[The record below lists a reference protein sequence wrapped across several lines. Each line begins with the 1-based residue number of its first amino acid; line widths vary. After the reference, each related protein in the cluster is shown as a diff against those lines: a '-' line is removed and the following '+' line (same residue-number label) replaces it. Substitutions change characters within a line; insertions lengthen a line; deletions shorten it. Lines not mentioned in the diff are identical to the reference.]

1 MTSILAPLL
10 NVEVLRV
17 AKAENKTDEQSMK
30 QFMDE
35 LGVLCGNVGARQVYR
50 WRSGSAP
57 LPAEHVATLC
67 ARFGSNALLDELNR
81 ANGTQIEVPDRYEL
95 AQIACDAVREDL
107 DGYQRFLTD
116 FEDGI
121 QPGELHELR
130 EYAARIHRNVHIMM
144 GIAEAD
150 CARRQAP
157 PPRKGSHPAKK
168 SDSKVQIPDSRKTG
182 TR

>member
-1 MTSILAPLL
+1 MTLKLAPLL

-17 AKAENKTDEQSMK
+17 TKAENITDDESMK
-30 QFMDE
+30 KFMDE
-35 LGVLCGNVGARQVYR
+35 LAVLCGVGTRQVYR

-57 LPAEHVATLC
+57 LPAEHVPTLC
-67 ARFGSNALLDELNR
+67 TRFGSNALLDELSR

-95 AQIACDAVREDL
+95 AQIACEAVREDL
-107 DGYQRFLTD
+107 DGYQRFLID

-121 QPGELHELR
+121 QPGEIEELR
-130 EYAARIHRNVHIMM
+130 ECAARIHRNVHVML

-150 CARRQAP
+150 CARRQAA
-157 PPRKGSHPAKK
+157 PPRKGSAK
-168 SDSKVQIPDSRKTG
+168 SDVRGQRSETRKTG